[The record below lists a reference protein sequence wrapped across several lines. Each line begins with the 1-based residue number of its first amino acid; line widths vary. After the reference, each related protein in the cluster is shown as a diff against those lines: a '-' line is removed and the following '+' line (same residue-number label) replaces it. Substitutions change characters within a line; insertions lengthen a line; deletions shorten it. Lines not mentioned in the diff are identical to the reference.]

1 MWYNIFKVRKE
12 GFTSMEEVKQ
22 KVLERLSK
30 YWENDTEEI
39 KSALNNG
46 KDGAEELL
54 DWCRD
59 EYDQQEQDVEN
70 DELDGIWDI
79 CNWYLDFLNG
89 DKTQEDLLS
98 LINIY

>member
-1 MWYNIFKVRKE
+1 
-12 GFTSMEEVKQ
+12 MEKVKQ
-22 KVLERLSK
+22 KMLERLSE

-59 EYDQQEQDVEN
+59 EYDQQEQNVEN
-70 DELDGIWDI
+70 EELDGIWDI

>member
-1 MWYNIFKVRKE
+1 
-12 GFTSMEEVKQ
+12 MEEVKQ
-22 KVLERLSK
+22 KMLERLSG

-46 KDGAEELL
+46 KSGAEELL

-59 EYDQQEQDVEN
+59 EYDQQEQNVEN
-70 DELDGIWDI
+70 EELDGIWDI

-89 DKTQEDLLS
+89 DRTQENLLN